1 MYNVLAGTHFHLADV
16 IEKHDHARKRKM
28 LSSAYAMKNIQD
40 WEHKIAEKI
49 LRIVERFD
57 QCALESACSP
67 VNVNAQNLKVD
78 YRAWTN
84 FFTMDAIVDI
94 GLSEDLRFT
103 QVGDDEIVSE
113 ELDGTT
119 RLVRYRETLHSL
131 LTVQS
136 HIVWSYKFYPYL
148 AKVTRLMP
156 TYGRLWELGDAYTGI
171 VYHLAKTRLARY
183 QAGERLDDFFQ
194 ALMETKTGFAHN
206 LEWGEIIA
214 ELSVMRK

>member
-1 MYNVLAGTHFHLADV
+1 MYNVLAGTHFHVADV
-16 IEKHDHARKRKM
+16 IDKHDHARKRKM
-28 LSSAYAMKNIQD
+28 LSSAYAIKNIED

-49 LRIVERFD
+49 SRVVEHFD
-57 QCALESACSP
+57 CCAARSAYSP
-67 VNVNAQNLKVD
+67 FDIDVKNLKVD

-84 FFTMDAIVDI
+84 FFTMDAIADI
-94 GLSEDLRFT
+94 GLSEDLGFT
-103 QVGDDEIVSE
+103 QVGDDKIVSE

-119 RLVRYRETLHSL
+119 RLVHYRETLHSL

-136 HIVWSYKFYPYL
+136 HIVWSYKSYPYL
-148 AKVTRLMP
+148 EKLTRLMP
-156 TYGRLWELGDAYTGI
+156 TYWMLWQLGDSYTGI
-171 VYHLAKTRLARY
+171 VYYLAKKRFARY

-194 ALMETKTGFAHN
+194 ALMETKAGLVHN